1 MQPSAPTRTPTSTR
15 ARTPHVYI
23 RRNAAIRALGL
34 DPRRDNDAHIVIR
47 GDGAD
52 VWEVT
57 RTDRFGTHI
66 EGRVSVSY
74 PSLDAWL
81 AWRRHVNGCEI
92 KRLDIGVRTP
102 TRYQINAPG
111 QPCRYAISL
120 AAAVALARKVS
131 P

>member
-15 ARTPHVYI
+15 ARTPHGYI

-34 DPRRDNDAHIVIR
+34 DPRRATGAYIVIR

-66 EGRVSVSY
+66 EGRISVSY

-92 KRLDIGVRTP
+92 KRIDIGVCIP
-102 TRYQINAPG
+102 NRYQIAIPG
-111 QPCRYAISL
+111 QPCRYATSL
-120 AAAVALARKVS
+120 AAAVALAREVS